1 MRFRFHTFVDQKNE
15 FMAHDHNNSQ
25 CLICKFKAG
34 CFSNLSEI
42 QLHTVSDSKLKI
54 NYKKGE
60 TIRKQGSFS
69 KGVLYLSK
77 GVAKVYKEMDHLD
90 QNCIVAFNIQGEMI
104 GLSSLFTDK
113 TAQYTVVAMTDCTV
127 CCIDIDA
134 FQQLMRD
141 NEGFAVDIIKSIN
154 EQNSLLLDFQI
165 SNNHKQLHGRLAEA
179 LLFLGERVFKAKNF
193 YVPLSRRDLAEF
205 TNMST
210 MSVVRILKS
219 FKEDQ
224 IVEDKNGF
232 ISILDEEKLEQISR
246 IG

>member
-1 MRFRFHTFVDQKNE
+1 MSPVNE
-15 FMAHDHNNSQ
+15 HSE
-25 CLICKFKAG
+25 CVLCKFRAG
-34 CFSNLSEI
+34 CFNILSNPELETISE
-42 QLHTVSDSKLKI
+42 SKLKI

-69 KGVLYLSK
+69 RGVLYISS
-77 GVAKVYKEMDHLD
+77 GVAKVYKEMDHID
-90 QNCIVAFNIQGEMI
+90 QNCIVAFYKTGQMI

-127 CCIDIDA
+127 CCIEIET
-134 FQQLMRD
+134 FQQLMHD
-141 NEGFAVDIIKSIN
+141 NGDFAVDIIRSLN

-165 SNNHKQLHGRLAEA
+165 SNNHKQLNGRLAEA
-179 LLFLGERVFKAKNF
+179 LLYLKKYLFNSDVFDLN
-193 YVPLSRRDLAEF
+193 LSRRDLAEY

-219 FKEDQ
+219 FKEDG
-224 IVEDKNGF
+224 IIEDQSGH
-232 ISILDEEKLEQISR
+232 IHILDSDKLEHISR